1 MCLIISDLKVTVH
14 LRVKETETFTH
25 SECDNNSIIVQSTV
39 QVDDC
44 SFDRCFQELATEG
57 INQVIDIPIVK
68 KLTRFRIETCENC
81 QVQSMTTTGAY
92 TPPVENEGNFSF
104 VDANCKNVKCTLKL
118 IGSNQVFTLFFNVV
132 NVSQK
137 QKPDNLRKLI
147 YSQLKGTVSKKASKP
162 TANGNCNGINYQ
174 TVKNVLEAAEKLQT
188 PYEKLNVLSYGF
200 NFPYEFSDCSE
211 VSEIRSLFSSIV
223 EEVPND
229 TSTINLLHPYGHHVS
244 AYLVRRNKLLD
255 LLENDNNK
263 YSMHNKVNR
272 RIYYNLLLLNDLSI
286 LPIRSNFEDIT
297 YDSTFVSIQSKL
309 VRFLIGQIMTNDR
322 HNELE
327 ISKEIF
333 DIVSEYSPP
342 TFDEAESLKTY
353 ERFTNLQIQE
363 NQTFKTE
370 NLHQTVTEILLSN
383 TIQMHVG
390 NPASSFDHIYRRE
403 SCPQPGIPKH
413 EIRYLRGNSKLSQIF
428 TFFLTSSLRN
438 RVIAPKLF
446 NFMVRTYLKKTHTE
460 DQNFQSILNIF
471 DDDLKPFI
479 THVYTKQLSNVL
491 HSEISN
497 IFLFLEDTKYRTGFK
512 TEEKAALTL
521 SLLMQNL

>member
-1 MCLIISDLKVTVH
+1 M
-14 LRVKETETFTH
+14 
-25 SECDNNSIIVQSTV
+25 
-39 QVDDC
+39 DDC
-44 SFDRCFQELATEG
+44 LFDRCLQELATEG
-57 INQVIDIPIVK
+57 MNQVIDIPIVK
-68 KLTRFRIETCENC
+68 KCTRFRIETCENC
-81 QVQSMTTTGAY
+81 QVQSMTTTGASM
-92 TPPVENEGNFSF
+92 PAVENEDNFSF
-104 VDANCKNVKCTLKL
+104 VDANCKNVNCTLKL
-118 IGSNQVFTLFFNVV
+118 TGTNKVFTLFFNVV

-137 QKPDNLRKLI
+137 QKPDNLKKLI
-147 YSQLKGTVSKKASKP
+147 YSQLKDKVLKRASKP
-162 TANGNCNGINYQ
+162 PANGNGGSINYQ
-174 TVKNVLEAAEKLQT
+174 MVKNVLETAEKLQT

-223 EEVPND
+223 EEIPND
-229 TSTINLLHPYGHHVS
+229 ASTINLLHPYGHHVS
-244 AYLVRRNKLLD
+244 AYLFRRNKLLD

-286 LPIRSNFEDIT
+286 VPIRSNFQHVT
-297 YDSTFVSIQSKL
+297 YDSTFLSIQSKF
-309 VRFLIGQIMTNDR
+309 VRFLIGQILTNDK

-353 ERFTNLQIQE
+353 EQFTNLQIQE

-370 NLHQTVTEILLSN
+370 NLQQTITSILLSN

-390 NPASSFDHIYRRE
+390 NPATSFDHIYRRE
-403 SCPQPGIPKH
+403 SCPQPVISKQ
-413 EIRYLRGNSKLSQIF
+413 EIRHLRGNSKLSQIF

-438 RVIAPKLF
+438 RVITPKLF
-446 NFMVRTYLKKTHTE
+446 NFMVRTYLKKTHPE

-479 THVYTKQLSNVL
+479 THIYTKQLSNVS

>member
-1 MCLIISDLKVTVH
+1 M
-14 LRVKETETFTH
+14 
-25 SECDNNSIIVQSTV
+25 
-39 QVDDC
+39 DDC

-57 INQVIDIPIVK
+57 MNQVIDIPIVK
-68 KLTRFRIETCENC
+68 QLTRFRIETCENC
-81 QVQSMTTTGAY
+81 QVQSMTTTG
-92 TPPVENEGNFSF
+92 PSMHPVENEGNFSF
-104 VDANCKNVKCTLKL
+104 VDANSKNVKCTLKL
-118 IGSNQVFTLFFNVV
+118 TASNQVFSLFFKVV

-147 YSQLKGTVSKKASKP
+147 YSQIKGRVSRKASKP
-162 TANGNCNGINYQ
+162 TANGKSDSVNYQ
-174 TVKNVLEAAEKLQT
+174 TVKNVLETAEKLQT
-188 PYEKLNVLSYGF
+188 PYEKLNVLSYGD

-211 VSEIRSLFSSIV
+211 VSEIRSLFSSVV

-229 TSTINLLHPYGHHVS
+229 VSTINLLHPYGHHVS
-244 AYLVRRNKLLD
+244 AYLFRRNKLLD
-255 LLENDNNK
+255 LLENDNDK
-263 YSMHNKVNR
+263 YSIHNKVNR

-286 LPIRSNFEDIT
+286 VPIRSNFENVI
-297 YDSTFVSIQSKL
+297 YDCTFLSIQSKL
-309 VRFLIGQIMTNDR
+309 VRFLIGQILTNDE

-327 ISKEIF
+327 ISKEIY

-363 NQTFKTE
+363 HQTFKTE
-370 NLHQTVTEILLSN
+370 NLQQTITSMLLSN
-383 TIQMHVG
+383 TIQMHVA

-403 SCPQPGIPKH
+403 SCPQPGISKG
-413 EIRYLRGNSKLSQIF
+413 EIRHLRGNSKLSQIF

-438 RVIAPKLF
+438 RVITPKLF
-446 NFMVRTYLKKTHTE
+446 NFMVRTHSKKTHPE